1 MSAGG
6 GPIAKQGEPRD
17 KAPGTIEVI
26 ARGVLTRGDRVLLC
40 RSLLRGYVYLPGGHV
55 EFGEPAR
62 AALVRE
68 VEEELG
74 VSLKAGEFLGLLE
87 HAFRDAGGAHAELNI
102 LFRLHGEVGTL
113 RSREPEIAFF
123 WAPLSELGSLPLL
136 PQALVSLLPRW
147 LEDPSSSRFASS
159 AAA

>member
-1 MSAGG
+1 M
-6 GPIAKQGEPRD
+6 
-17 KAPGTIEVI
+17 IEVI
-26 ARGVLTRGDRVLLC
+26 ARGILTRANRVLLC
-40 RSLLRGYVYLPGGHV
+40 RSLFGGYVYLPGGHV

-74 VSLKAGEFLGLLE
+74 ASLEAGEFLGLLE
-87 HAFRDAGGAHAELNI
+87 HVFRDAGGAHAELNV
-102 LFRLHGEVGTL
+102 LFRLCGEVGDL
-113 RSREPEIAFF
+113 RSREQEIAFL

-147 LEDPSSSRFASS
+147 LEDPSSNRFASS
-159 AAA
+159 VAA